1 VTVKTMTLTDFLLAR
16 IEEDVV
22 KRVTMREW
30 HAADCE
36 TIPAFG
42 SEYSYPCDCGVP
54 ERMARECEAKRRIV
68 AEHAEGDSEYCRR
81 CKGEDVDIGGP
92 TVRMY
97 PVPIEYPCPTLRA
110 LALSYADHPGY
121 RQEWKL

>member
-30 HAADCE
+30 HAADCDA
-36 TIPAFG
+36 IPEIG
-42 SEYSYPCDCGVP
+42 SEYTYPCDCGVP

-68 AEHAEGDSEYCRR
+68 AEHPHLMFMVTDPKPAACDR
-81 CKGEDVDIGGP
+81 CQ
-92 TVRMY
+92 VRGW
-97 PVPIEYPCPTLRA
+97 CPTIRL
-110 LALSYADHPGY
+110 LALPYADHPDY
-121 RQEWKL
+121 DEEWRP